1 MGWSMIRDPR
11 TIPPGGKSTFTLE
24 VEDSGKKLS
33 DIEITFEVDP
43 KDAGSMGPEKIKTD
57 AAGSAKATFTAS
69 QSVNKDLDALVRAKW
84 KMAGQDKECAM
95 TVEVRPNLAKT
106 K

>member
-1 MGWSMIRDPR
+1 MIRDPR
-11 TIPPGGKSTFTLE
+11 TIPPGGKSTFTLV

-43 KDAGSMGPEKIKTD
+43 KGAGSMDPEKIKTD

-69 QSVNKDLDALVRAKW
+69 QSVSKDLDALVRAKW

-95 TVEVRPNLAKT
+95 IVEVRPSLAKT

>member
-24 VEDSGKKLS
+24 IEDSGKKLS
-33 DIEITFEVDP
+33 DIEVTFEGDP
-43 KDAGSMGPEKIKTD
+43 KDGGSMDPEKLKTD
-57 AAGSAKATFTAS
+57 VAGCAKATFTAS
-69 QSVNKDLDALVRAKW
+69 QSVNKDLDVLVRAKW

-95 TVEVRPNLAKT
+95 IVEVRPNLAKT